1 MEQQSI
7 LSVQCLP
14 LMTTGNRGSK
24 RAYLHTIWPRA
35 LCFHL
40 KAIAN
45 EYFEQMLLLTTYL
58 HGWQFTVPQIF
69 LLSAIQEIS
78 YFKSITPYGILFSIF
93 VLWYTC
99 CLVSM
104 KKYIRTTIS
113 YEWNTWKTLS
123 LMHFCSQ
130 DQAASVYTKRQSNR
144 AYWLP
149 TRLTLKLLF
158 KNITS
163 SFIFLRSKPNY
174 NTGLCFFIASP
185 HESMNMKHKLSNKT
199 RHNSLKV
206 IPIYVKIITPQHF
219 VCAPLT
225 VQKLPHSIVILQ
237 IKANSAILSYFSGLS
252 TIFESFKPSKDNTAD
267 STHGK

>member
-1 MEQQSI
+1 MNEI
-7 LSVQCLP
+7 LEKP
-14 LMTTGNRGSK
+14 
-24 RAYLHTIWPRA
+24 YL
-35 LCFHL
+35 L
-40 KAIAN
+40 
-45 EYFEQMLLLTTYL
+45 
-58 HGWQFTVPQIF
+58 
-69 LLSAIQEIS
+69 
-78 YFKSITPYGILFSIF
+78 
-93 VLWYTC
+93 
-99 CLVSM
+99 
-104 KKYIRTTIS
+104 
-113 YEWNTWKTLS
+113 
-123 LMHFCSQ
+123 LMHFCSR

-185 HESMNMKHKLSNKT
+185 HESMNMKYKLSNKT
-199 RHNSLKV
+199 RHNSLSHSNLCENHN
-206 IPIYVKIITPQHF
+206 TSAL
-219 VCAPLT
+219 CAPLT

-252 TIFESFKPSKDNTAD
+252 TIFKSFKPSKDNTAD